1 MSKLVLLK
9 SHTSRLFAA
18 LILVLLIW
26 QVPALYQ
33 SAQGNI
39 QYYVVDEALQKWQKG
54 EVPTEEAYQQ
64 ILNAANR
71 ALESQPESAHYI
83 LTLAKVLE
91 WGMHFHF
98 ETSGAEILIP
108 LYKKAI
114 SLRPEWPVAYA
125 DYGFVLAFWGNDLPG
140 AVNQLQQAE
149 YYGPFLPEVLRQQLG
164 VGLAKWDALSPTD
177 KAWLLK
183 ISGRAAEGHWSSLA
197 TLRDLVAKYQREIV
211 VCAYLFNR
219 TPPLADEKV
228 NYLGRLCAHQA
239 AS

>member
-1 MSKLVLLK
+1 MSKLVQLK

-26 QVPALYQ
+26 QIPALYQ

-39 QYYVVDEALQKWQKG
+39 QYYVVNDALQKWQKG

-64 ILNAANR
+64 SLNAANR

-98 ETSGAEILIP
+98 ETSAAERLIP

-140 AVNQLQQAE
+140 AVTQLQQAE
-149 YYGPFLPEVLRQQLG
+149 YYGPFLPEVLRQQLV
-164 VGLAKWDALSPTD
+164 VGLANWDDMSTPD

-183 ISGRAAEGHWSSLA
+183 VTGRAAEAHWPTFA
-197 TLRDLVAKYQREIV
+197 TMRDLIKQYRREAV

-219 TPPLADEKV
+219 TPALSEDRLKH
-228 NYLGRLCAHQA
+228 LKKLCAHPA